1 MLNLKP
7 TSYIYLSQI
16 CPAERPEQQN
26 AVWNCDDPG
35 EELSASQTDKLAAPV
50 KCTAADCLPSWGV
63 LKTSCT
69 GLFLI
74 HACPL
79 GRRRLVN
86 NTLRQSDLWG
96 SREQEKK
103 KRWLNCLASKCFM
116 AAQEAIKQ
124 RVISRNTLR
133 FPFSK
138 SLSSWHR
145 HICWFMGL
153 ILKGWSLNRAGWES
167 RGAAGGLT

>member
-1 MLNLKP
+1 MLKLKP
-7 TSYIYLSQI
+7 TSYIYLNQI
-16 CPAERPEQQN
+16 CPAERQEQQN

-35 EELSASQTDKLAAPV
+35 EELSASQTDKLVAPV
-50 KCTAADCLPSWGV
+50 KCTAADCLPSWV
-63 LKTSCT
+63 FFKTSAQDCFWFMPVPRQT
-69 GLFLI
+69 QIGKQY
-74 HACPL
+74 
-79 GRRRLVN
+79 
-86 NTLRQSDLWG
+86 LRQSDLWG

-103 KRWLNCLASKCFM
+103 RWLNCLACKCFM

-145 HICWFMGL
+145 HICWFMGM